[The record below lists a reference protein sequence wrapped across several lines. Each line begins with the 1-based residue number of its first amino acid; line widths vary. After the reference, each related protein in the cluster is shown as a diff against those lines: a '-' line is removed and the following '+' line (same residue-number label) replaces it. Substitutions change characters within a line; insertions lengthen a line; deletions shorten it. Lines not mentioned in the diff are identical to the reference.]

1 MYEESLNNFLKNYR
15 LNGFRKKDLPEIS
28 KWTRAALNAGYSY
41 FEIKNVKL
49 YDILNIPMSYS
60 IFLGL
65 GFFCLCRF
73 YIKDY
78 LYASIRLI
86 ANILFVIASIFALGT
101 KWIAPVI
108 IIPIVWAIV
117 DVFTLGS
124 RMRKKNGENIIAHC
138 KKLVEA
144 KRG

>member
-1 MYEESLNNFLKNYR
+1 MCVITNFTDTAIACITFNGGLAFVIIVETGYR
-15 LNGFRKKDLPEIS
+15 
-28 KWTRAALNAGYSY
+28 Y
-41 FEIKNVKL
+41 FEITKIKL

-60 IFLGL
+60 VFLGL

-78 LYASIRLI
+78 LYASVRLI
-86 ANILFVIASIFALGT
+86 SNILFVIASIFALGT

-108 IIPIVWAIV
+108 IIPIVWVIV

-144 KRG
+144 KKSKV